1 MVKVNFAIHMEENIL
16 VLGKM
21 GEKDGL
27 GKYTYTYGRVS
38 IGNYKNGQKN
48 GNVKIECPNGDIY
61 EGDFINGSS
70 SGKFAYTNTIG
81 EISEIDF
88 KRLKNPSMTK
98 E

>member
-21 GEKDGL
+21 GKNGL
-27 GKYTYTYGRVS
+27 GTYTYSDGRVS
-38 IGNYKNGQKN
+38 TGNYKNGKKN

-61 EGDFINGSS
+61 EGDFINGSP
-70 SGKFAYTNTIG
+70 SGKFTYTNTIG